1 MINWETL
8 RKFLKLDE
16 EEIEA
21 RMIEEYT
28 PKDYE
33 EWYHVMGVI

>member
-8 RKFLKLDE
+8 RNFLKLDE

-33 EWYHVMGVI
+33 E

>member
-8 RKFLKLDE
+8 RKFLKLDD

-21 RMIEEYT
+21 RMIEEYP

-33 EWYHVMGVI
+33 E

>member
-1 MINWETL
+1 MINCETL

-28 PKDYE
+28 PQRL
-33 EWYHVMGVI
+33 

>member
-8 RKFLKLDE
+8 RKFLKMDE

-21 RMIEEYT
+21 RMGLYWF
-28 PKDYE
+28 Y
-33 EWYHVMGVI
+33 YSL